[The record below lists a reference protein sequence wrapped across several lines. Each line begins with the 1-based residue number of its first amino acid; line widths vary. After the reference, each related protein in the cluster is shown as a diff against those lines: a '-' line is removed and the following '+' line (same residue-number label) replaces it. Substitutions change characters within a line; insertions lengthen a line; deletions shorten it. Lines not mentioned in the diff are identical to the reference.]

1 MGVISSSLV
10 EGGVFSEEVNKK
22 EVTVNG
28 VNSNLFFVIYR
39 KLYSSLRSEDHVF
52 VFQKGCLKNQSYY
65 TTGNYF
71 SDTYGKHHKRNR
83 KIYSVSEVKY
93 EWHDDCIGN
102 NRRDRRKKTVAA
114 AESVSKYC
122 SDQCCDA
129 SENNVYR
136 NSTTKE
142 IGNDTSH
149 K

>member
-1 MGVISSSLV
+1 MGVINSPLV

-28 VNSNLFFVIYR
+28 VNS
-39 KLYSSLRSEDHVF
+39 
-52 VFQKGCLKNQSYY
+52 
-65 TTGNYF
+65 
-71 SDTYGKHHKRNR
+71 KHHKRNR

-136 NSTTKE
+136 NGTAKE